1 MMELKFNKTKRSSGG
16 TYFLIPT
23 QYGTE
28 GILFQPLAVSCRK
41 HYLFEN
47 FTRNEN
53 PPFIR
58 MKKLRIFSFGEHSQY
73 STASL

>member
-1 MMELKFNKTKRSSGG
+1 MMELKIKIESKNAPAG
-16 TYFLIPT
+16 TFLIST

-41 HYLFEN
+41 QYLFEN

-53 PPFIR
+53 PPF
-58 MKKLRIFSFGEHSQY
+58 
-73 STASL
+73 T